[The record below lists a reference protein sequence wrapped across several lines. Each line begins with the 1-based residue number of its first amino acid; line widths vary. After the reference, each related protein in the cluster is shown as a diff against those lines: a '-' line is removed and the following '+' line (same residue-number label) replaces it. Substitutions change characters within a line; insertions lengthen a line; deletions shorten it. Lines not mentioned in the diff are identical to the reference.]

1 MLAACIFAT
10 PRRGWPRWRCSA
22 ARRPAGKA
30 KGKSVKVRFLQVH
43 DVDEAIFLSDRIYVM
58 SARPGTIMA
67 DIRVPFG
74 RDREFAAVTRS
85 PEAAEIEPRVLKM
98 LGYGS

>member
-1 MLAACIFAT
+1 M
-10 PRRGWPRWRCSA
+10 
-22 ARRPAGKA
+22 
-30 KGKSVKVRFLQVH
+30 
-43 DVDEAIFLSDRIYVM
+43 DEAIFLSDRIYVM

-74 RDREFAAVTRS
+74 RDPEFAAVTRS
-85 PEAAEIEPRVLKM
+85 PEAAEIKPRVLEM

>member
-1 MLAACIFAT
+1 M
-10 PRRGWPRWRCSA
+10 
-22 ARRPAGKA
+22 
-30 KGKSVKVRFLQVH
+30 
-43 DVDEAIFLSDRIYVM
+43 DDAIFLSDRIYVM

-85 PEAAEIEPRVLKM
+85 PEAAGIKSRVLKM